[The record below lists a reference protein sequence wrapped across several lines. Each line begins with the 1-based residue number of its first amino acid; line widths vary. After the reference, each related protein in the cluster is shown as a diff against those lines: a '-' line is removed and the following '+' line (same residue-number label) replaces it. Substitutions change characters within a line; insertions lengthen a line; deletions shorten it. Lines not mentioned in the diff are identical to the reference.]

1 MPHPITALPRRALLG
16 AALILPL
23 APRLAVAAPRTLAFA
38 VFRNDARIGEHHVAF
53 AGDGEAVTATTDAE
67 MVVRLGPV
75 PIFKYRHHALE
86 TVRAGAFSSL
96 ETRTTTNGKLEHV
109 VAERTAGGV
118 DVDGP
123 SGKLVLSGNVSPLNH
138 WNQKSFPGPF
148 FNPETGKPMRLQV
161 SRAGPSRWAIRG
173 EVEMEDVYDE
183 AGQWIGAKA
192 KGTDGSTIEYRR
204 I

>member
-1 MPHPITALPRRALLG
+1 MPHPTKALPRRALLTAG
-16 AALILPL
+16 LILPFAPCL
-23 APRLAVAAPRTLAFA
+23 ALAAPRSLTFA
-38 VFRNDARIGEHHVAF
+38 VFRNDARIGEHRVVF
-53 AGDGEAVTATTDAE
+53 AGDGEAVTATTEAE
-67 MVVRLGPV
+67 MTVKLGPV
-75 PIFKYRHHALE
+75 PIFKYRHHAVE
-86 TVRAGAFSSL
+86 TVRAGAFSNL

-109 VAERTAGGV
+109 VAERTAAGV

-123 SGKLVLSGNVSPLNH
+123 SGKLVLAANVSPLNH

-161 SRAGPSRWAIRG
+161 SRAGPGRWAIRG
-173 EVEMEDVYDE
+173 EVEMDDVYDE
-183 AGQWIGAKA
+183 AGQWMAAKA